1 MIVRYSFAAQQLTME
16 TSTRSTR
23 IVRSDEEILT
33 LLDEFDKSNLSIKEF
48 CELSDISEATY
59 YNWKNKFRKFDKKN
73 DAPGFAT
80 LQISH
85 EQVAEYGLFAEVNG
99 IRLYQAVPAAYLKE
113 LLS

>member
-1 MIVRYSFAAQQLTME
+1 ME

-23 IVRSDEEILT
+23 IIRSDEEVLA
-33 LLDEFDKSNLSIKEF
+33 LLDEFDKSNLSVKEF

-59 YNWKNKFRKFDKKN
+59 YNWKNRFRKTDKKN
-73 DAPGFAT
+73 DPPGFAT
-80 LQISH
+80 LHIAH
-85 EQVAEYGLFAEVNG
+85 EQIAEPGLFAEVNG

>member
-1 MIVRYSFAAQQLTME
+1 ME

-23 IVRSDEEILT
+23 IFRSDEEILA
-33 LLDEFDKSNLSIKEF
+33 LLDDFDKSNLSVIEF

-59 YNWKNKFRKFDKKN
+59 YNWKNKFKKSDTTN
-73 DAPGFAT
+73 DASGFAT
-80 LQISH
+80 LQIAH
-85 EQVAEYGLFAEVNG
+85 EQVAESGLFAEVNG